1 MRYLCLV
8 HFEPAAMEAMSPREQ
23 ALLTNDSI
31 AYDEKLAADGRYI
44 TSQALQP
51 ASETRTVRVRN
62 GKVSTTTGPFAE
74 TREVL
79 AGFILIE
86 AKDWDDALDAAAGI
100 PLARLGTVEVRP
112 IMPLSKTE
120 G

>member
-8 HFEPAAMEAMSPREQ
+8 YFEPSAMEAMSPAEQ
-23 ALLTNDSI
+23 ALLTNESI
-31 AYDEKLAADGRYI
+31 TYDEKLAAEDRYV

-51 ASETRTVRVRN
+51 ASASRVVRVRN
-62 GKVSTTTGPFAE
+62 GKVSTTNGPFAE

-79 AGFILIE
+79 AGFILVE

-100 PLARLGTVEVRP
+100 PLARIGTIEVRP
-112 IMPLSKTE
+112 ILSLEKTE
-120 G
+120 V